1 MNKLFPSKHPDTLY
15 SCSVLCLPPE
25 AMHYKKCAGSPA
37 RESEWQNVMRCLSG
51 IPTGGGRR
59 IVAGERIE
67 ANLGRDTYWQLADY
81 DSKWMTNPGNRTT
94 RDYSAG

>member
-1 MNKLFPSKHPDTLY
+1 MRIAGR
-15 SCSVLCLPPE
+15 SVP
-25 AMHYKKCAGSPA
+25 AGVPVDLHECTGTQMVA
-37 RESEWQNVMRCLSG
+37 RIGPVHLRRESEWQNVMRCLSG
-51 IPTGGGRR
+51 ILTGGGRW

-67 ANLGRDTYWQLADY
+67 ANLGRDTYWQWADY